1 MAHHVLVVDDE
12 KPIVRIIQT
21 NLLTEGYT
29 VSCAH
34 DGIEALEQVQ
44 ASRPDLILL
53 DVMMP
58 RMDGWGVLRA
68 LKAKPET
75 ADIPVVMLTALTDV
89 EHMDRG
95 ARLGND
101 CYLTKPFDPSELLA
115 IVGRLLAGIDE
126 LGYFGDPPA
135 GD

>member
-1 MAHHVLVVDDE
+1 MTARILIVDDLE
-12 KPIVRIIQT
+12 I
-21 NLLTEGYT
+21 NLRVLEARLTAEYYDVVTATSG
-29 VSCAH
+29 AA
-34 DGIEALEQVQ
+34 ALEICRNQ
-44 ASRPDLILL
+44 SIDLVLL

-58 RMDGWGVLRA
+58 RMDGWGVLRE

-115 IVGRLLAGIDE
+115 IVGRLLASIDE

-135 GD
+135 DD